1 MNFAD
6 REAAA
11 YAMASYTA
19 LLSIEGHSLH
29 MQLGRLCGMAA
40 DASAR
45 DGLKRFH
52 AAVGLR
58 NQSR

>member
-19 LLSIEGHSLH
+19 LLSIEGHGLH

-45 DGLKRFH
+45 DRLKRFR

-58 NQSR
+58 YQSW